1 MDNKPIRVLHV
12 FGRTD
17 MGGAENRIMDLY
29 RSIDRSKIQFD
40 FMVHTKDRCYFDDEI
55 ENLGGHVY
63 HISRYNVKNHITYKN
78 EWVDFFKKH
87 REISVVHGHMTST
100 AGIYLPLAK
109 KHDVRLTIAHTR
121 SAGVPRGIKGI
132 MTKCLR
138 TNLYKRADVCLA
150 CSQIAGINTFGQ
162 KAFNKGIITVVPNA
176 IDTKRFAFEGSV
188 RAKVRDELGINGST
202 FLVGHVGRF
211 HYAKNHEFLIKVFSE
226 IKRQHPE
233 SKLVLVGDGELKEQI
248 NKWIDEFGIARD
260 VILTGTRKNVE
271 DYYQAFDYFVFPSR
285 YEGLPG
291 TVVEAQASGLRC
303 LISDSVTEEVIIT
316 ELAKAKSLSETPE
329 EWAKTVV
336 ETRDYSR
343 TSHAEE
349 VKNKGFDSESQIDY
363 YTNLYIG
370 R

>member
-63 HISRYNVKNHITYKN
+63 HISRYNVKNHFTYKK
-78 EWVDFFKKH
+78 EWENFFKKH
-87 REISVVHGHMTST
+87 SEISVVHGHMTST

-109 KHDVRLTIAHTR
+109 KYGVRLTIAHTR
-121 SAGVPRGIKGI
+121 SAGVPQGIKGI

-138 TNLYKRADVCLA
+138 TDLYKKADVCLA

-162 KAFNKGIITVVPNA
+162 NAFNKGIITVIPNA
-176 IDTKRFAFEGSV
+176 IDTKRFAFDESV
-188 RAKVRDELGINGST
+188 RAKVREELGIKEST
-202 FLVGHVGRF
+202 FVVGHVGRF
-211 HYAKNHEFLIKVFSE
+211 HHSKNHEFLIE
-226 IKRQHPE
+226 IFAEISKQISD
-233 SKLVLVGDGELKEQI
+233 SKLVLVGDGELREQI
-248 NKWIDEFGIARD
+248 VKWIDEFGIAED
-260 VILTGTRKNVE
+260 AILTGTRKNVE

-303 LISDSVTEEVIIT
+303 LISDSVTDEVIIT
-316 ELAKAKSLSETPE
+316 ELAKAKALSDSPE

-343 TSHAEE
+343 ISHAEE
-349 VKNKGFDSESQIDY
+349 VKSKGFDSESQIDY
-363 YTNLYIG
+363 YTNLYLG